1 MIDSGTF
8 RARVRDVYQRNE
20 RKLVVGYIA
29 LLGLGAVLLAAA
41 PARRPLLRGTERIAA
56 SWDDRWSRKLAE
68 AEALVAAGRLDSAA
82 VYLERLDLEFPAR
95 HIKHARDAERQRL
108 LRALGQ
114 TYLQLGSGDR
124 ALLTYRKLLA
134 FDPRNFAN
142 HYDLA
147 LACIDAG
154 EEAEARTHLLEALA
168 INPGHLP
175 SLRSYTRLAYDVGEY
190 ATVVSAYDKY
200 LASFMLNEI
209 NATAGDTTL
218 LLELPVDGQ
227 FHDVT
232 ALLSRAANWRGLL
245 SLNTGGL
252 EVEIERVLLSAPIVT
267 GQLGRDSVVLQKAAG
282 ESWRVVSD
290 SAFGLQLQ
298 AGARGL
304 ERVELRMRARKP
316 VDQPL
321 WTLVERSYRNLLDTE
336 GLTRARAM
344 SFVLATPEAADAV
357 RRPE

>member
-8 RARVRDVYQRNE
+8 RTRVRDVYQRNE

-29 LLGLGAVLLAAA
+29 LLGVGAVLLAAA
-41 PARRPLLRGTERIAA
+41 PARRPLLRGTERVAA

-114 TYLQLGSGDR
+114 TYLQLGSGER
-124 ALLTYRKLLA
+124 ALLTYRRLLA

-190 ATVVSAYDKY
+190 ATVVSAYDRY
-200 LASFMLNEI
+200 LASFMLNEL
-209 NATAGDTTL
+209 NATAGDTVL

-227 FHDVT
+227 YHDVS
-232 ALLSRAANWRGLL
+232 ALLPRAANWRGLFA
-245 SLNTGGL
+245 LNTGGL
-252 EVEIERVLLSAPIVT
+252 EVEIERVLLRAPIIT
-267 GQLGRDSVVLQKAAG
+267 GQLGRDSVILQNPAG
-282 ESWRVVSD
+282 SWRVVTD

-298 AGARGL
+298 AGARGA
-304 ERVELRMRARKP
+304 ERVEVRMRARKP
-316 VDQPL
+316 VDKPL

-336 GLTRARAM
+336 GLTRARAL

>member
-20 RKLVVGYIA
+20 RKLVVAYIA

-41 PARRPLLRGTERIAA
+41 PARRPLLRGTERFAA

-68 AEALVAAGRLDSAA
+68 ADSLIAAGRLDSAA
-82 VYLERLDLEFPAR
+82 IYLERLDLEFPAR
-95 HIKHARDAERQRL
+95 HIKHARDAERQHL

-124 ALLTYRKLLA
+124 ALLTFRKLLA
-134 FDPRNFAN
+134 FNPRNFAN

-147 LACIDAG
+147 LACIEAG

-168 INPGHLP
+168 INPQHLP
-175 SLRSYTRLAYDVGEY
+175 SLRTYTRLAYDVGEY
-190 ATVVSAYDKY
+190 ATVVAAYDKY
-200 LASFMLNEI
+200 LASYMLNEV
-209 NATAGDTTL
+209 NAAMGDTTV
-218 LLELPVDGQ
+218 LLELPVDGR

-232 ALLSRAANWRGLL
+232 TLLPRAANWRGLL

-252 EVEIERVLLSAPIVT
+252 EVEIERVILRAPIVT
-267 GQLGRDSVVLQKAAG
+267 GQLGKDSVVLRRAES

-290 SAFGLQLQ
+290 SAFGVQLQ
-298 AGARGL
+298 AGVRGL
-304 ERVELRMRARKP
+304 EQVELRMRARKP
-316 VDQPL
+316 VDKAL

-336 GLTRARAM
+336 GLARARAASYVM
-344 SFVLATPEAADAV
+344 ATPEAADAV